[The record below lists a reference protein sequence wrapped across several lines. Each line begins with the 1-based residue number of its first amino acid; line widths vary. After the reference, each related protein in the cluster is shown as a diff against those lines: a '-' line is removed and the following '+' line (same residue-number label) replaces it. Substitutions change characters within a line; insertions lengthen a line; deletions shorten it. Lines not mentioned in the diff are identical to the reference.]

1 MRAGL
6 SPQPQPLDV
15 PHQPLGLCQYHK
27 DLFAFFSICTYM
39 FMYFCLFLFTSI
51 SPDSPVIHER
61 ASWDI
66 PKTYSGGIHQFLLL
80 FPKLD
85 WECLEFVISCRWF
98 WEFSL
103 DVPAKT
109 TLRFLLFFN
118 LMKHIASNSLI
129 YCMLL
134 FVIILLYYCK
144 SANLIETLSCH
155 FICRFCSVTVCTGQ
169 ACGPV
174 QHSIYHLGVCFS
186 VMF

>member
-1 MRAGL
+1 MHIYVDVFL
-6 SPQPQPLDV
+6 SVSL
-15 PHQPLGLCQYHK
+15 HFYITWFTCHSWKGILRHSK
-27 DLFAFFSICTYM
+27 DLLRRDPPIF
-39 FMYFCLFLFTSI
+39 
-51 SPDSPVIHER
+51 VV
-61 ASWDI
+61 I
-66 PKTYSGGIHQFLLL
+66 PKVRLGMSGICHILQVVLRVLSGCSSQDHFALS
-80 FPKLD
+80 
-85 WECLEFVISCRWF
+85 FV
-98 WEFSL
+98 
-103 DVPAKT
+103 
-109 TLRFLLFFN
+109 LFFN

-186 VMF
+186 VLF